1 MFQDVFVLGAR
12 GKVGSTL
19 VRQIYD
25 RGDTNADLHSNPTR
39 VVGLVD
45 QDSPHLSV
53 QFNQEGISQRGAEE
67 FIAREGSYPKFGSLN
82 ELLDFVASSY
92 RPANGEKMLSFADV
106 TNAREEMGQ
115 FHLRTIRETPFG
127 LVTSNKHP
135 LVSCTFD
142 EFKML
147 TQSPTRYGY
156 RCSVMAGAEA
166 VDMIR
171 DLRDLGDPPTEIS
184 GCFSGTLGYLCT
196 ELEKG
201 RNLSEIVTEAQE
213 KGYTEPHP
221 ADDLD
226 GGDVE
231 RKILILA
238 RTAGFDIP
246 KERIKREPF
255 IPEEY
260 LVQKD
265 IKKFLASLSE
275 LNMPFL
281 EKVHKAKGQGYVLR
295 YVARFDNS
303 DGTPT
308 LNIGLRGVQND
319 GPIGSLNGTANKIV
333 IRTQTYNQT
342 PYCVQAPGAGLAI
355 TAQNVRRDL
364 LAQLLNRVTSF
375 SKK

>member
-25 RGDTNADLHSNPTR
+25 KGDTDTNLHSNPTR

-45 QDSPHLSV
+45 QDSPHLSLL
-53 QFNQEGISQRGAEE
+53 FNQEGISQRGAEE
-67 FIAREGSYPKFGSLN
+67 FIAREGSYPKFESLN
-82 ELLDFVASSY
+82 DLLDFVVANYHLS
-92 RPANGEKMLSFADV
+92 NGEKMLSFADV
-106 TNAREEMGQ
+106 TNARKEMGE

-147 TQSPTRYGY
+147 TQSPNRYGY

-166 VDMIR
+166 VDIIR
-171 DLRDLGDPPTEIS
+171 DLRDLGDSPIEIS
-184 GCFSGTLGYLCT
+184 GCFSGTLGYVCT

-260 LVQKD
+260 LAEKD
-265 IKKFLASLSE
+265 IKKFLAALE
-275 LNMPFL
+275 NLNYPFL
-281 EKVHKAKGQGYVLR
+281 EKVHNAKEQGYVLR

-308 LNIGLRGVQND
+308 LKIGLCGVHKE

-333 IRTQTYNQT
+333 IRTSTYNQT
-342 PYCVQAPGAGLAI
+342 PYCVQAPGAGLGI

-364 LAQLLNRVTSF
+364 LAQLVNRVTSF
-375 SKK
+375 SKR

>member
-1 MFQDVFVLGAR
+1 
-12 GKVGSTL
+12 
-19 VRQIYD
+19 
-25 RGDTNADLHSNPTR
+25 
-39 VVGLVD
+39 
-45 QDSPHLSV
+45 
-53 QFNQEGISQRGAEE
+53 
-67 FIAREGSYPKFGSLN
+67 
-82 ELLDFVASSY
+82 
-92 RPANGEKMLSFADV
+92 
-106 TNAREEMGQ
+106 
-115 FHLRTIRETPFG
+115 
-127 LVTSNKHP
+127 
-135 LVSCTFD
+135 
-142 EFKML
+142 
-147 TQSPTRYGY
+147 
-156 RCSVMAGAEA
+156 
-166 VDMIR
+166 
-171 DLRDLGDPPTEIS
+171 LGDPPTEIS